1 MEDEKQKGGLHIAG
15 WRQWL
20 MFLLCLLMMA
30 VAALIRDGKL
40 FGHEFAWFSLRG
52 GVATVSAAPSS
63 LYYTDKTSSPSD
75 TVVIN
80 TKILGKD
87 IQGFN
92 GPVPL
97 EVTIVDGKVVNVRA
111 LPNEETPDFF
121 HRAFDELRTKWNGLT
136 VLQAS
141 NLKVDAVS
149 GATYSSNAIIQNVQ
163 LALKNYKPLPVKA
176 PQTPQ
181 TGSAT
186 LSAPQSAK
194 TVPAPSVPDSS
205 STFDFHH
212 QPAPSAPKSPA
223 VSVATSRRSG
233 DTLIVN
239 TTVLGK
245 DIQGYNGPT
254 PVEVLIVD
262 GKVVEVRALENAET
276 PSFFNRAFGE
286 LRTKW
291 NGKTVSEASRLKV
304 DAVSGA
310 TYSSNAIIQNVQAA
324 LCHAQSADAAP
335 VQQKGSF
342 FTLKFIVGLLV
353 VLSASILP
361 LFIKNKTYQIVQM
374 VLNVLV
380 LGLWCGLFVSYTSIL
395 TFLSSGFSWAYF
407 VIILMILVAFIYPL
421 FGKKQFYCAHVC
433 PFGALQQ
440 LMGHCSKKKIGIS
453 VKLVKVLNW
462 FRRILWA
469 VLMVC
474 LWTGVFFEWMDYE
487 LFTAFLFQTASPVVI
502 GCAVAVALL
511 AIFIPRP
518 YCRFV
523 CPTGTLIKVSE
534 MSM

>member
-1 MEDEKQKGGLHIAG
+1 MEDEKQKSGLHIAG

-30 VAALIRDGKL
+30 VAALVRDGKL
-40 FGHEFAWFSLRG
+40 FGHEFAWFSRSG
-52 GVATVSAAPSS
+52 GVATASAAPSP
-63 LYYTDKTSSPSD
+63 LYLIDKTTTPGD

-121 HRAFDELRTKWNGLT
+121 YLAFSELRTKWNGKT
-136 VLQAS
+136 VSQAS
-141 NLKVDAVS
+141 SLKVDAVS

-163 LALKNYKPLPVKA
+163 LALNNYEPLPVKA
-176 PQTPQ
+176 PQTSQ
-181 TGSAT
+181 TSSTAPHAT
-186 LSAPQSAK
+186 SSAK
-194 TVPAPSVPDSS
+194 PLSTSQAADTS
-205 STFDFHH
+205 STFDFHR
-212 QPAPSAPKSPA
+212 QPAPSAPQTPA
-223 VSVATSRRSG
+223 ASVATSRRSG

-245 DIQGYNGPT
+245 EIQGYNGPT
-254 PVEVLIVD
+254 PVEVSIVD
-262 GKVVEVRALENAET
+262 GKVVEVRALDNVET
-276 PSFFNRAFGE
+276 PSFFNRAFSE

-291 NGKTVSEASRLKV
+291 NGKTVSEATSLKV

-324 LCHAQSADAAP
+324 LSYAQSADVGPA
-335 VQQKGSF
+335 QQKGSF
-342 FTLKFIVGLLV
+342 FTPKFIIGLLV
-353 VLSASILP
+353 VLAASILP

-380 LGLWCGLFVSYTSIL
+380 LGFWCGLFVSYTSIL

-421 FGKKQFYCAHVC
+421 FGKRQFYCAHVC

-440 LMGHCSKKKIGIS
+440 LMGYCSKKKIGMN

-502 GCAVAVALL
+502 GCAAAVALL
-511 AIFIPRP
+511 SIFIPRP

-523 CPTGTLIKVSE
+523 CPTGTLIKMSE

>member
-1 MEDEKQKGGLHIAG
+1 MEDKNQERGLHIAN

-30 VAALIRDGKL
+30 VVALVRDGKL
-40 FGHEFAWFSLRG
+40 FGYEFAWFSRSG
-52 GVATVSAAPSS
+52 GLTTASAAPTS
-63 LYYTDKTSSPSD
+63 LYLMDKTSNPGD

-80 TKILGKD
+80 TTILGKD

-111 LPNEETPDFF
+111 LPNAETPDFF
-121 HRAFDELRTKWNGLT
+121 HRAFNELRTKWNGLT
-136 VLQAS
+136 VSQAS

-163 LALKNYKPLPVKA
+163 LALKNYKPLPEKA

-181 TGSAT
+181 TGST
-186 LSAPQSAK
+186 TSPAPQPAK
-194 TVPAPSVPDSS
+194 TVPTSTVTDTS
-205 STFDFHH
+205 STFDFHR
-212 QPAPSAPKSPA
+212 QPAATAPQSPA
-223 VSVATSRRSG
+223 TSVATSRKSG

-276 PSFFNRAFGE
+276 PGFFKRAFSE
-286 LRTKW
+286 LRTMW
-291 NGKTVSEASRLKV
+291 NGKTVSEASSLKV

-310 TYSSNAIIQNVQAA
+310 TYSSNAIIQNVQVA
-324 LCHAQSADAAP
+324 LRYAQSADVAP
-335 VQQKGSF
+335 VQQKSSF
-342 FTLKFIVGLLV
+342 FTPKFIIGLLV
-353 VLSASILP
+353 VLAASILP

-407 VIILMILVAFIYPL
+407 VMILMILVAFIYPL

-440 LMGHCSKKKIGIS
+440 LMGYCSKKKIGMS

-462 FRRILWA
+462 FRRVLW
-469 VLMVC
+469 VLLMVC
-474 LWTGVFFEWMDYE
+474 LWTGLFFEWMDYE

-511 AIFIPRP
+511 SIFIPRP

-534 MSM
+534 MSL